1 VRRGRP
7 SDPARREA
15 VLEAAK
21 LAFCERGFE
30 AAGVRDIAG
39 RLGLH
44 SGAIYHHFASKE
56 EILYEIVGEVYATS
70 LELLERVRGIQGS
83 PVMALRELMHGHI
96 DNITADPA
104 TTELALHEYKSL
116 SPDHARAIDAQHRMY
131 LEGFTELIRAGQE
144 QRLLRPDVNPE
155 LATLVTVGA
164 LNSTVRWYRGPASPP
179 VNEVADAFVAILLEG
194 LVLD

>member
-1 VRRGRP
+1 ML
-7 SDPARREA
+7 D
-15 VLEAAK
+15 AAK

-39 RLGLH
+39 RLGLQ

-56 EILYEIVGEVYATS
+56 EILYEIVCEVYTTS
-70 LELLERVRGIQGS
+70 LELLERVRRVSGS

-96 DNITADPA
+96 DNITADTA

-116 SPDHARAIDAQHRMY
+116 SADHARAIDAKHRTY
-131 LEGFTELIRAGQE
+131 LGGFTELIRAGQE
-144 QRLLRPDVNPE
+144 QGLLRADVNPE

-179 VNEVADAFVAILLEG
+179 VDEVADAFIAILLEG
-194 LVLD
+194 LTVCT